1 MDRRAFLKTS
11 GVVLGA
17 LTSGGLLAACGDGG
31 GIPRVVEDAAGAG
44 APSNATWNVINASYE
59 LLTGEQ
65 QRFAFALTTTD
76 NTPVEDAEVEV
87 YTRDIAGAVLGGPY
101 PVESYGATAVG
112 LPLYRALID
121 VPEPGP
127 IEIIAVAGG
136 DFGASALN
144 AVAPE
149 DSIVPVPGQEAI
161 SVATPTEED
170 PGDLAELC
178 TRSPDCEMHDV
189 SLDEALEAGRPIMLM
204 FATPAYCQTAVCGPG
219 VDTMQDI
226 RDGRDWG
233 DVAWIHAEIF
243 TDEGQTVA
251 DHVRAWDLPS
261 EPWLFSIDRE
271 GRIVRRLDGPMIA
284 QELEEVAAE
293 LA

>member
-87 YTRDIAGAVLGGPY
+87 YTRDIAGEVLGGPY

-161 SVATPTEED
+161 SVATPD
-170 PGDLAELC
+170 RGGPRRPRRAVHPQPRLRDARRQPRRGA
-178 TRSPDCEMHDV
+178 RGGSPDHADVRDAGLLPDRRLRPRRRHD
-189 SLDEALEAGRPIMLM
+189 AGHPRRPRL
-204 FATPAYCQTAVCGPG
+204 
-219 VDTMQDI
+219 
-226 RDGRDWG
+226 GR
-233 DVAWIHAEIF
+233 
-243 TDEGQTVA
+243 
-251 DHVRAWDLPS
+251 
-261 EPWLFSIDRE
+261 
-271 GRIVRRLDGPMIA
+271 RRLDPRRDLHRRGADRRRARPRLGPA
-284 QELEEVAAE
+284 ERAVAVLHRPRGATSCT
-293 LA
+293 ASTAR